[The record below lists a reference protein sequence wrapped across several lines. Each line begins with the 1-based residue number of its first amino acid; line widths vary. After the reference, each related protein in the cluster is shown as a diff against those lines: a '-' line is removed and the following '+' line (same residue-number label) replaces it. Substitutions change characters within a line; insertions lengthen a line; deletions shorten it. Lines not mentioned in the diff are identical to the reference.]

1 MRRCTTGHDVFT
13 VVELSIPLMQSALRL
28 KELHHVSYWDAAIL
42 AAAARAGCAILLSED
57 LNPGQS
63 FDMVRVVNPF
73 R

>member
-1 MRRCTTGHDVFT
+1 
-13 VVELSIPLMQSALRL
+13 MQSALRL